1 MANLKFL
8 RGLSTSW
15 ASLGVKDKDTFYVVE
30 HQDTGGTTQ
39 KYELYLGDK
48 LIADGSTLEEL
59 AKLTQRVNEID
70 EVTSKAINK
79 INLSC
84 GFDEEVTYNPKNELI
99 SGATSLAEA
108 IEIVAEKSC
117 SLDSLN
123 ATVASETENLVSVTV
138 TQTNGKLTKVSVDD
152 AKLDS
157 SLSTIT
163 SNINAISGKADAN
176 TAAIEVLNGEGVGS
190 VKKTVNDAV
199 STAKTEIIGG
209 ASIDYNTLGKLENK
223 IKEVSNQ
230 SQTYKIT
237 QVTGDTLSGL
247 GSNVKEAYQL
257 SDKDGVQCG
266 EYIKIY
272 KDSSLQSVELQEST
286 GETGEL
292 IHELVF
298 TYILNNGET
307 SVVPINISTFLAES
321 EFKDGLQVNN
331 GVVSIKKDDASED
344 FLTVSPSGIKISGV
358 QDAIDAKISSL
369 DATVASTGGSFV
381 TVTVTETDGK
391 VSNVKVEETNIAKAS
406 DVTALTSRVDKLEAK
421 TISAKTDSN
430 IEVTQS
436 GDTTSIGLV
445 WGTF

>member
-123 ATVASETENLVSVTV
+123 ATVTSETENLVSVTV

-163 SNINAISGKADAN
+163 SNIDTISRKADAN

-209 ASIDYNTLGKLENK
+209 ASADYNTLGKLETK
-223 IKEVSNQ
+223 IKEVSDQ
-230 SQTYKIT
+230 SQTYTIT

-257 SDKDGVQCG
+257 SDKDGTKCG

-272 KDSSLQSVELQEST
+272 KDSSLKSVELT
-286 GETGEL
+286 GEQKL
-292 IHELVF
+292 KF
-298 TYILNNGET
+298 TYILSDGTES
-307 SVVPINISTFLAES
+307 SVEIDISSFLAES
-321 EFKDGLQVNN
+321 EFGDGLQVIEHK
-331 GVVSIKKDDASED
+331 VSVKKDAASES
-344 FLTVSPSGIKISGV
+344 FLTVSSDGIKISGV
-358 QDAIDAKISSL
+358 QDAIDAKIASL

-391 VSNVKVEETNIAKAS
+391 VSDVQVEETNIAKAS
-406 DVTALTSRVDKLEAK
+406 DVTALTTRVDKLEDK

>member
-15 ASLGVKDKDTFYVVE
+15 ASVGVKDKDTFYVVE

-59 AKLTQRVNEID
+59 AKLTQRVNDID

-123 ATVASETENLVSVTV
+123 ATVTSETENLVSVTV

-152 AKLDS
+152 AKLDEALTAITTNIETVS
-157 SLSTIT
+157 SKTETNT
-163 SNINAISGKADAN
+163 SAIA
-176 TAAIEVLNGEGVGS
+176 VLNGTGDGS
-190 VKKTVNDAV
+190 VTKTVNDAK
-199 STAKTEIIGG
+199 AELIGDATDNG
-209 ASIDYNTLGKLENK
+209 NTLGKLEDK
-223 IKEVSNQ
+223 IDEISNNTK
-230 SQTYKIT
+230 TYSIKKI
-237 QVTGDTLSGL
+237 DSGL
-247 GSNVKEAYQL
+247 TSNVREAYQL
-257 SDKDGVQCG
+257 VDEDSVQCG
-266 EYIKIY
+266 EQINIY
-272 KDSSLQSVELQEST
+272 KDSSLQSVKLSGQS
-286 GETGEL
+286 
-292 IHELVF
+292 LVF
-298 TYILNNGET
+298 TYILSDGSE
-307 SVVPINISTFLAES
+307 SEVPVDISIFLAES
-321 EFKDGLQVNN
+321 EFKDGLQVNEN
-331 GVVSIKKDDASED
+331 GEVSVKKDAASES
-344 FLTVSPSGIKISGV
+344 FLTVSSDGIKISGV

-369 DATVASTGGSFV
+369 DATVASTSGSFV

-391 VSNVKVEETNIAKAS
+391 VSAVKVEETNIAKAS
-406 DVTALTSRVDKLEAK
+406 DVEALTSRVDELEAK